1 MNQAKK
7 DHQLELERLF
17 SKNQLM
23 RRMREYFN
31 TDIVIKHAEHYGVP
45 ADFAVDAMVQM
56 ALHKR
61 ADVPT
66 MVGCMRHHC
75 DKAQEVADLLRKCAE
90 IDLIDWSPKWR
101 QFIVRQ
107 ELDPQVQAEIDQFQ
121 YPLPMVCEPRERK
134 HNAQGAYLD
143 TNSSVILKDNHHED
157 DVCLD
162 HLNRMN
168 KVKFT
173 LNFNTSKMIKN
184 QWKRLDKPKEGETR
198 EEFDKRKRAFAKYDK
213 TAHMV
218 IDVLVKEGNEFHFD
232 HKYCKRGRT
241 YCQGHHVNYQGT
253 AWNKAVI
260 EFAQGEVING

>member
-7 DHQLELERLF
+7 EHQLELERLF

-23 RRMREYFN
+23 SRMRHEFSV
-31 TDIVIKHAEHYGVP
+31 DPIFIDHAKKHGVP
-45 ADFAVDAMVQM
+45 EKFAVDLLVQM

-61 ADVPT
+61 ADLPT
-66 MVGCMRHHC
+66 LVGCMRHHC
-75 DKAQEVADLLRKCAE
+75 NKAQEVADLLLKCAQ
-90 IDLIDWSPKWR
+90 IDLVDWSPKWR
-101 QFIVRQ
+101 QFIVKF
-107 ELDPQVQAEIDQFQ
+107 ELSETAQAEIDQFQ
-121 YPLPMVCEPRERK
+121 YPLPMIVEPRELK

-143 TNSSVILKDNHHED
+143 TDSSVILKDNHHED

-173 LNFNTSKMIKN
+173 LNFNTAKLIKN

-198 EEFDKRKRAFAKYDK
+198 EEFDKRKRAFQKYDK
-213 TAHMV
+213 TAHQV
-218 IDVLVKEGNEFHFD
+218 IDVLVKEGNEFRFTHR
-232 HKYCKRGRT
+232 YCKRGRT

-253 AWNKAVI
+253 PWNKAVI
-260 EFAQGEVING
+260 EFADKELTC